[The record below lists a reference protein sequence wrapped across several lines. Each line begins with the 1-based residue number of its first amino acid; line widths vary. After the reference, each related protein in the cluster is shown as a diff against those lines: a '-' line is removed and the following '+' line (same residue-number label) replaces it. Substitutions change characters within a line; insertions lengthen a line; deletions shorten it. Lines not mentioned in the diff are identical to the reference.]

1 MSLPKAF
8 ASVSPS
14 TFHAGKPD
22 YAFAVVF
29 TRLSFAAV
37 TIAVVVFLMLLMKG
51 ERFLSLSKLCLQ
63 NEYLLVA
70 ASENYILWINFN
82 DFVHCFQKRNNKI
95 LVTFRV

>member
-8 ASVSPS
+8 ASVSHS
-14 TFHAGKPD
+14 TFHPRKLD

-51 ERFLSLSKLCLQ
+51 
-63 NEYLLVA
+63 
-70 ASENYILWINFN
+70 
-82 DFVHCFQKRNNKI
+82 
-95 LVTFRV
+95 